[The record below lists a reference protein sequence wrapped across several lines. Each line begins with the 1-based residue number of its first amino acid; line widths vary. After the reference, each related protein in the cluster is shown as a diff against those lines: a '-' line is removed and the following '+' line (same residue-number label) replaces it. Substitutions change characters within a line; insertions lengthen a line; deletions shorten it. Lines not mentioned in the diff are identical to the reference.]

1 MEPIRDQPNEVKED
15 RESVELVLIDIRVFG
30 DAIEWYVEGGH
41 TAVSQAQLQLMHLCS
56 PNRHCSSR
64 VCSMSCFAGHCFDW
78 CVRHNHPSVE
88 ATDGRKPVPLQY
100 LTRDAQGEVV
110 SRTKIVRRRV
120 CGRKAAGDSGGDC
133 HIVKCTFTEDDLWE
147 FDLEQQIEHMR
158 ALESL

>member
-30 DAIEWYVEGGH
+30 DAIE
-41 TAVSQAQLQLMHLCS
+41 C